1 MPAHPRRSLALSLLL
16 ALPLLQVSPATAE
29 AMPPLQ
35 VDASLLKGAAP
46 AKRVATTRPPLE
58 AVRPITAMPLPAPRE
73 ATAELKPAVA
83 LARKPGAQEHF
94 VQLGAFSTQANAEAR
109 LRQVASELGPMA
121 SKLLIRPGTKL
132 FLLQLGPWADAAAAR
147 GVRQQ
152 LRERHNI
159 AAVYVAPPAS
169 DAASGVGS
177 MASSSAETKSMSSVA
192 GGLRPNS
199 KR

>member
-1 MPAHPRRSLALSLLL
+1 MPTHPRRSLAFSLLL
-16 ALPLLQVSPATAE
+16 TLPLLHVSPATAE

-46 AKRVATTRPPLE
+46 AKRAATAKPPLE
-58 AVRPITAMPLPAPRE
+58 AVRPITAMPPPAQRE

-83 LARKPGAQEHF
+83 LARMPLAQEHF

-109 LRQVASELGPMA
+109 LRQVASELGPLA
-121 SKLLIRPGTKL
+121 SKLLIRPGAKL

-159 AAVYVAPPAS
+159 AAVYVAPPVS
-169 DAASGVGS
+169 DAASGMGS
-177 MASSSAETKSMSSVA
+177 MASSSAETKSMSSVV